1 MYSCEYFGNKPKFM
15 VFFYP
20 KLQNHLLHRNWQPN
34 QEPTY
39 AIANKTIPK
48 YKNLDFLPD
57 FKKCWFLLYYLPLF
71 YMYMQLL

>member
-1 MYSCEYFGNKPKFM
+1 M
-15 VFFYP
+15 FFFSNP
-20 KLQNHLLHRNWQPN
+20 NSKTISFIEISNLIKNLL
-34 QEPTY
+34 Y

>member
-1 MYSCEYFGNKPKFM
+1 MYSCEYFRNKPKFM

-48 YKNLDFLPD
+48 YKNLDSLPD
-57 FKKCWFLLYYLPLF
+57 LLVLTVLLATFLHAINEVV
-71 YMYMQLL
+71 